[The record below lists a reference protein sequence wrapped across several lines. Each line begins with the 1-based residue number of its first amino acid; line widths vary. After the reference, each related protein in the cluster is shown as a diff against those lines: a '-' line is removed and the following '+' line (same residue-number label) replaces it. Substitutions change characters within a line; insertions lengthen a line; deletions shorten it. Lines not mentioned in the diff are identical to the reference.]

1 MNKTHASLFLILLA
15 AFALIM
21 LIIAVTVGVM
31 WLGWQGGW
39 YGITAVILAHVIGSI
54 GKVFRD

>member
-1 MNKTHASLFLILLA
+1 MNKTNASLLMILLV

-21 LIIAVTVGVM
+21 LIIAATVGVM

-54 GKVFRD
+54 GKTLRD